1 MKKTLLSIMVLVGL
15 VSFAV
20 HPASVKAAYPEKP
33 ITVIVPFGAG
43 GSADL
48 AARLIGKRL
57 EDELGKPVVV
67 ENLVGGAGWVG
78 WTRLTQ
84 AKPDGYTIAVFSL
97 AYVPGYLNPAN
108 KRSMNLSN
116 VTPLVNQTWDVT
128 AWAVKPD
135 SPYKDVK
142 QLMAYVKEN
151 PGKIKVASSITY
163 SQHHIILLTLAKHG
177 YKMVPVHTNGVADSL
192 AMTIGGHIDVASV
205 GVGDVRRQMKDNALR
220 PLVVMDTER
229 SPILPDTPT
238 FKEAMGIEITGFA
251 ARGFAGPA
259 NMDPEAVKRLNEAFQ
274 KVMTNKDFIA
284 EMTKMDIELKFMSSV
299 DYQAFLKKEE
309 GRYKE
314 VLGW

>member
-1 MKKTLLSIMVLVGL
+1 MKKTMLC
-15 VSFAV
+15 FAV
-20 HPASVKAAYPEKP
+20 LASMVALALSPTAVRAAYPEKP
-33 ITVIVPFGAG
+33 ITIIVPFSAG

-78 WTRLTQ
+78 WTKLTQ

-108 KRSMNLSN
+108 KRTMNLSN

-135 SPYKDVK
+135 SAFKDVK

-151 PGKIKVASSITY
+151 PGKIKVASSITF
-163 SQHHIILLTLAKHG
+163 SQHHIILLELAQRG
-177 YKMVPVHTNGVADSL
+177 YKMNPVHTSGVADSL
-192 AMTIGGHIDVASV
+192 AMVIGGHIDIASV
-205 GVGDVRRQMKDNALR
+205 GIGDVHRQMKDNALR

-229 SPILPDTPT
+229 SPTLPDTPT
-238 FKEAMGIEITGFA
+238 FLEATGLEITGFA

-259 NMDPEAVKRLNEAFQ
+259 NMDPEAVKRLNEAF
-274 KVMTNKDFIA
+274 KKILENEEFLG
-284 EMTKMDIELKFMSSV
+284 EMGRMDIELKYMNSV

-314 VLGW
+314 ILGW